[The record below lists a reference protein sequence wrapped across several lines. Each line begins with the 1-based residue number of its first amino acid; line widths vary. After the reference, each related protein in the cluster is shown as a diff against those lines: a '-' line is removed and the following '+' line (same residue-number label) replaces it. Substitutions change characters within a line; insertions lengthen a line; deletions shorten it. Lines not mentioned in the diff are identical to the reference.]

1 MQSLEHSAIKY
12 PSYILLLYYCIPYD
26 SALHQVLN
34 LSQSEQYDI
43 QLSLKEVFPFPQFV
57 I

>member
-1 MQSLEHSAIKY
+1 MKY
-12 PSYILLLYYCIPYD
+12 PSYILLLYYCSPYD
-26 SALHQVLN
+26 SAVHQMLN

-43 QLSLKEVFPFPQFV
+43 QLSLKGVFPFLQFV